1 MATLLVTRG
10 LLRIGQQ
17 ASESTNYNA
26 ARNIQTIATD
36 DATEAFLAADTKLND
51 GTGYTQSFSQT
62 FSATP
67 TESGQTIIH
76 TATIAAGSSNFQI
89 RRVSMHDDTAA
100 NVGTA
105 GTSTTLVGGV
115 DGQTL
120 TKTSD
125 FTLTITL
132 RLTYTNVAATD
143 TLVVNRGLLRIGQQA
158 SESTNYSDVRNIQV
172 MSIDDS
178 TVDFAA
184 GDTALNS
191 GGAVSNEFDAAF
203 DVTPTETAPA
213 VITHTMTVPTGSFNG
228 VTGRRIALHDD
239 VAGTVSTSSTTLV
252 AGVDSK
258 SLGKTSDFSMA
269 ISLTLTYTSI

>member
-1 MATLLVTRG
+1 MATRVVTRG

-26 ARNIQTIATD
+26 ARNIQTMAVD
-36 DATEAFLAADTKLND
+36 DATEAFQAADTKLDD
-51 GTGYTQSFSQT
+51 GTGYTQEFDQVFT
-62 FSATP
+62 ATP

-76 TATIAAGSSNFQI
+76 STIIGTGDGNFLI
-89 RRVSMHDDTAA
+89 RRISMHDDTAA
-100 NVGTA
+100 NVSGSSA
-105 GTSTTLVGGV
+105 TLVMGV

-120 TKTSD
+120 TKTAD

-132 RLTYTNVAATD
+132 RLTYANVAATD

-158 SESTNYSDVRNIQV
+158 SESTNYDAARNIQV

-184 GDTALNS
+184 TDTALNS
-191 GGAVSNEFDAAF
+191 GGAVTNEFDAVLDA
-203 DVTPTETAPA
+203 TPTETAPA
-213 VITHTMTVPTGSFNG
+213 TITHVMTVPTGSGNF
-228 VTGRRIALHDD
+228 TTKRIALHDN
-239 VAGTVSTSSTTLV
+239 VAGSVDATTATLV

-269 ISLTLTYTSI
+269 ITLTLTYTNI